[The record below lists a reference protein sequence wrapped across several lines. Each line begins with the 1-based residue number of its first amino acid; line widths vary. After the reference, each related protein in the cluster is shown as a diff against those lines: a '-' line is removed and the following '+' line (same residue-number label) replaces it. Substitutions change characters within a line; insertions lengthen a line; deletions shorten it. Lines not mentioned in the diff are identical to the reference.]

1 MFYHMCAVT
10 ALSLT
15 LFVTAS
21 ALALK
26 DVGETTHDGKVVSV
40 TTEKLVMTG
49 KDGKEHA
56 HVLNADSKV
65 CLDGKFVK
73 PEDLK
78 PGFRIRVTVRNDAKE
93 VASRIEALENNDS
106 FSSTQEGKVVSAI
119 GDKLVITNKEGEKVI
134 CTLMKNA
141 KVTTDGKA
149 SKFED
154 LKPGTQ
160 VRVTVLGDGKQ
171 LSNQVEAIVNNDSFE
186 KRN

>member
-1 MFYHMCAVT
+1 MFYHMCAVA

-15 LFVTAS
+15 LLVAS
-21 ALALK
+21 PALALK
-26 DVGETTHDGKVVSV
+26 DADETTHDGKVVSV
-40 TTEKLVMTG
+40 TAEKLVMTG

-65 CLDGKFVK
+65 CLDGKVVK

-78 PGFRIRVTVRNDAKE
+78 PGLKIRVTIKNDGKE
-93 VASRIEALENNDS
+93 VASRIEALESNEN

-119 GDKLVITNKEGEKVI
+119 GDKLVMTNKEGTKVI
-134 CTLMKNA
+134 CTLMENA
-141 KVTTDGKA
+141 KVTIDGKA

-160 VRVTVLGDGKQ
+160 IRVTMQGDGKQ
-171 LSNQVEAIVNNDSFE
+171 LTSQVEAIVTNDNFE